1 MKFQSSDNSKNML
14 QGDKIETPQYIKENN
29 LTPDYQVYITNQI
42 QKPVCQIYA
51 LCVEQI
57 PGYHENIDFNTI
69 YDKQIKM
76 GKSQID
82 STKKVLETKQKIAY
96 DLLFRTYVRQLENT
110 KQGNNEITKWFDI
123 KPVNKKNSD
132 PIVIETDSES
142 DED

>member
-1 MKFQSSDNSKNML
+1 
-14 QGDKIETPQYIKENN
+14 
-29 LTPDYQVYITNQI
+29 
-42 QKPVCQIYA
+42 
-51 LCVEQI
+51 
-57 PGYHENIDFNTI
+57 
-69 YDKQIKM
+69 M